1 MIRDPESF
9 NILLDTLTRFVREK
23 LIPREAEVTETDEIP
38 ADIVDWVCPSTHHL
52 RGQFLILLNTRA
64 ASSGDTSD
72 AGRTFGIV
80 HPPSSGATSLPI

>member
-38 ADIVDWVCPSTHHL
+38 ADIVDDMRKL
-52 RGQFLILLNTRA
+52 GL
-64 ASSGDTSD
+64 
-72 AGRTFGIV
+72 FGLTI
-80 HPPSSGATSLPI
+80 PEE